1 MLLLSFIFNDPKL
14 LRCSVWAVCEA
25 LDEAKWFTVVQCVKQ
40 AAIDLEGAW
49 LGAVGGK
56 IRLGRVIPKFTP
68 DKVCLR
74 L

>member
-49 LGAVGGK
+49 LGAVGG
-56 IRLGRVIPKFTP
+56 R
-68 DKVCLR
+68 
-74 L
+74 